1 MRDAPR
7 LRGGLALRVAA
18 LFLGLFLIAV
28 AIVCLLESRLG
39 LAPWDVLHLGLA
51 RHSPLTIG
59 TASVVV
65 GLAVLFLAWS
75 LGQPPGFGTVANAV
89 AIGLFVDLL
98 RSLDGVSGWSE
109 AGIASRGMLLV
120 AGVVLFGVGSA
131 FYIGAGLGAG
141 PRDSLMLVLSRRTGL
156 RIAVVR
162 ASIELVALTIGFALG
177 GTVGA
182 GTVAVALLLG
192 PSVEGNFWLFT
203 RVGLATRGEALR
215 EPASE
220 GGRIS

>member
-1 MRDAPR
+1 M
-7 LRGGLALRVAA
+7 RVAA

-39 LAPWDVLHLGLA
+39 LAPWDVLHLGIA

-65 GLAVLFLAWS
+65 GLVVLVIAWA
-75 LGQPPGFGTVANAV
+75 LGQPPGFGTVANAI

-98 RSLDGVSGWSE
+98 LSIGWVSSLSGAGADG
-109 AGIASRGMLLV
+109 RGLLLV
-120 AGVVLFGVGSA
+120 AGVALFGVGSA

-141 PRDSLMLVLSRRTGL
+141 PRDSLMLVLSRRTGV

-162 ASIELVALTIGFALG
+162 TSIELAVIAVGFALG
-177 GTVGA
+177 GPVGA

-192 PSVEGNFWLFT
+192 PSVEGSFWLFT
-203 RVGLATRGEALR
+203 RVGLATRSEPVVEPAVQPVV

-220 GGRIS
+220 GDRIS